1 MLRKT
6 IGKTSQNQT
15 NHKDNLR
22 KSSQN
27 LKKTTG
33 KRKELAENIRRGMVK
48 VSLRHPG
55 HD

>member
-1 MLRKT
+1 MEKHHKTKRKR
-6 IGKTSQNQT
+6 
-15 NHKDNLR
+15 KDNLR

-33 KRKELAENIRRGMVK
+33 KRTELAETIRRGMVK

-55 HD
+55 RD

>member
-1 MLRKT
+1 MEKPHKTKRK
-6 IGKTSQNQT
+6 
-15 NHKDNLR
+15 HKDNLR